1 MGEQR
6 DEGLEEPMIELL
18 EEKGEALVAEVVEY
32 PLEALLGKIL
42 KGEEL
47 DMGSMVLEEVDSV
60 EVLELVVNLEMLL
73 EALLNVV
80 GLALEA
86 PDIVLDLGD
95 VEAELGAAV
104 RHSEV
109 FVVFD
114 AIDVAFA
121 HSVLEVILGRE
132 SAVSESVSLLEG
144 LVTSSV
150 VRSVVGLVGGLALV
164 LVVSVSEI
172 VFPGTKT

>member
-6 DEGLEEPMIELL
+6 DEGLEEPMDELL
-18 EEKGEALVAEVVEY
+18 EDKGEALVAEVVEF
-32 PLEALLGKIL
+32 PLEALLGKIF

-86 PDIVLDLGD
+86 PDIVLDL
-95 VEAELGAAV
+95 
-104 RHSEV
+104 
-109 FVVFD
+109 
-114 AIDVAFA
+114 
-121 HSVLEVILGRE
+121 
-132 SAVSESVSLLEG
+132 
-144 LVTSSV
+144 
-150 VRSVVGLVGGLALV
+150 
-164 LVVSVSEI
+164 
-172 VFPGTKT
+172 

>member
-1 MGEQR
+1 M
-6 DEGLEEPMIELL
+6 
-18 EEKGEALVAEVVEY
+18 
-32 PLEALLGKIL
+32 
-42 KGEEL
+42 
-47 DMGSMVLEEVDSV
+47 
-60 EVLELVVNLEMLL
+60 
-73 EALLNVV
+73 
-80 GLALEA
+80 
-86 PDIVLDLGD
+86 
-95 VEAELGAAV
+95 
-104 RHSEV
+104 
-109 FVVFD
+109 VFD

-150 VRSVVGLVGGLALV
+150 VRSVVSLVADLALV

>member
-6 DEGLEEPMIELL
+6 DEGSEEPMDELL

-32 PLEALLGKIL
+32 PLEALLGKIF

-47 DMGSMVLEEVDSV
+47 DTGSMVLEEDDSV
-60 EVLELVVNLEMLL
+60 EVLELGVILEMLL

-150 VRSVVGLVGGLALV
+150 VRSVVGLVGDLALV